1 MTHGIPIDVTRQ
13 LEQAIKDAF
22 THDELWVSTRPMG
35 DLHDEVTHANLSME
49 VVELVDW
56 VEKRSRTPELL
67 DCLLKSV
74 PGNTSLQA
82 ARTRYLAAEE
92 EAKKNPPADR
102 SVVSSFADS
111 RPTAPSHAG
120 SKGSGGRFQAP
131 PWAWMVLGALIL
143 IVLAFVFWV
152 ATTRPPTARHRCST
166 ATVRRSISCTT
177 NAIVAATLRATI
189 SSKRARSVRST
200 RTSAPRAADACRAN
214 PPIAAWQ
221 ISVPSQQAASPE
233 SAGRSS
239 ESRRRH
245 PAT

>member
-1 MTHGIPIDVTRQ
+1 MTHGIPIEVTRQ

-22 THDELWVSTRPMG
+22 THDELWVATRPMG

-67 DCLLKSV
+67 DCLLESV
-74 PGNTSLQA
+74 PGNAALQG

-143 IVLAFVFWV
+143 IVLAFVFWGGDDTPTDSTPPMQYGDSAALDLLYDECDSGSNAACDNLFEASEIGSEYEDFG
-152 ATTRPPTARHRCST
+152 ATCGGRVPDEPDE
-166 ATVRRSISCTT
+166 SC
-177 NAIVAATLRATI
+177 L
-189 SSKRARSVRST
+189 
-200 RTSAPRAADACRAN
+200 ADLG
-214 PPIAAWQ
+214 P
-221 ISVPSQQAASPE
+221 
-233 SAGRSS
+233 
-239 ESRRRH
+239 
-245 PAT
+245 